1 MRAHQIMTRD
11 VITVTAATTVVE
23 AAAKM
28 LAYHISGLPVVEAG
42 KLIGS
47 VSEGDFLRR
56 AEIGTQRQHPSWLQL
71 LIGPGR
77 AGADFVRE
85 RGRKVGEVMT
95 RDPLTVSPEA
105 TLGEV
110 VELMEKKHVK
120 RLPVLRDGVL

>member
-28 LAYHISGLPVVEAG
+28 LAYHISGLPVVDEAG
-42 KLIGS
+42 KLIGI

-56 AEIGTQRQHPSWLQL
+56 AEIGTQRQHPSWLQF

-110 VELMEKKHVK
+110 VELMEKK
-120 RLPVLRDGVL
+120 